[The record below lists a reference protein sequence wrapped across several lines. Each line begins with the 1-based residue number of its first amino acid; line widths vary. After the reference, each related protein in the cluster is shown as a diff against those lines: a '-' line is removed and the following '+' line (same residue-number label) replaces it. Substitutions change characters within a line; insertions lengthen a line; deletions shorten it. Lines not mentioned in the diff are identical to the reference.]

1 MNNTQIYKINNQYS
15 INLDQYFDLNGLKN
29 IYAELVTGLVLSK
42 EYHEPIEIGDQRAIF
57 SKEHIEPKL
66 YIRDIFS
73 KTDEYQK
80 LVKQGFTPIQIYDY
94 VRFKFDVKT
103 LGTKL
108 LLRTYPNYSK
118 AFGAKHYARLN
129 RDQPAYQYF
138 PKFKQWIENCSAFK
152 EVGRRLFFVNELGSY
167 TPIHCDYANL
177 NSLKDQFIWINLFEK
192 KKFFVLD
199 EEFNKH
205 HIAGE
210 INTFDNATWHG
221 SEPAKHSCFTIRI
234 DGLFSDE
241 FLTKTGLTNHY
252 AHAKMDQELN

>member
-15 INLDQYFDLNGLKN
+15 INLDQYFDLDGLKN
-29 IYAELVTGLVLSK
+29 IYAELVAGLVLSK
-42 EYHEPIEIGDQRAIF
+42 EHYEPIEIGDQRAIF

-80 LVKQGFTPIQIYDY
+80 LIEQGFTPIQIYDY

-138 PKFKQWIENCSAFK
+138 PKFKQWIEESGAFK
-152 EVGRRLFFVNELGSY
+152 EVGRILFFVNELGSY
-167 TPIHCDYANL
+167 TPTHCDYANL

-199 EEFNKH
+199 EEFNKRY
-205 HIAGE
+205 ITGE

-234 DGLFSDE
+234 DGLFSE
-241 FLTKTGLTNHY
+241 KFLTNTGLTNHY
-252 AHAKMDQELN
+252 ESSKKN

>member
-1 MNNTQIYKINNQYS
+1 MNNTQIYKINDQYS
-15 INLDQYFDLNGLKN
+15 INCDQYFDLNGLKD
-29 IYAELVTGLVLSK
+29 IYTELVTGLVLSK
-42 EYHEPIEIGDQRAIF
+42 EYYEPIEIGDQRAIF
-57 SKEHIEPKL
+57 SKDHIEPKL

-80 LVKQGFTPIQIYDY
+80 LIEQGFTPIQIYDY
-94 VRFKFDVKT
+94 VRFKFNVKT

-129 RDQPAYQYF
+129 RDQPAYQHF
-138 PKFKQWIENCSAFK
+138 PKFKQWIEDSGAFK
-152 EVGRRLFFVNELGSY
+152 EVGRILFFVNELGSY
-167 TPIHCDYANL
+167 TPTHCDYANL

-199 EEFNKH
+199 EEFNKRY
-205 HIAGE
+205 ITGE

-234 DGLFSDE
+234 DGLFSE
-241 FLTKTGLTNHY
+241 KFLTNTGLTNHY
-252 AHAKMDQELN
+252 ENSKKD

>member
-15 INLDQYFDLNGLKN
+15 INLDQYFDLDGLKN

-42 EYHEPIEIGDQRAIF
+42 EYYEPIEIGDQQAIF

-80 LVKQGFTPIQIYDY
+80 LIEQGFTPIQIYDY
-94 VRFKFDVKT
+94 VRFRFDVKT

-129 RDQPAYQYF
+129 RDQSAYQYF
-138 PKFKQWIENCSAFK
+138 PKFKQWIEESGAFK
-152 EVGRRLFFVNELGSY
+152 EVGRILFFVNELGSY
-167 TPIHCDYANL
+167 TPTHCDYANL

-205 HIAGE
+205 YIPGE

-234 DGLFSDE
+234 DGLFSE
-241 FLTKTGLTNHY
+241 KFLTNTGLANHY
-252 AHAKMDQELN
+252 ENSKKN